1 MSQVSFAKKVGIDR
15 STLCRIVNGRRVP
28 TTTELGWIAKG
39 LGMTMDELMA
49 GVHLPEEVVRGIAEI
64 EAMTERALAAEQ
76 ERDALRAELEQLKAN
91 IVETEAMTERA
102 LAAEQERD
110 ALRAELEQLE
120 ASMETERATVR
131 KERVETVERHQAEF
145 VVLRASLYEIQQA
158 ERAETEAREGAAFE
172 QLQAVV
178 DENLQLK
185 GEMAELR
192 SALQATTSK
201 AVQLRDQVSGGLAA
215 SIGVAL
221 GVGLLG
227 FAVGASTTRH

>member
-76 ERDALRAELEQLKAN
+76 D
-91 IVETEAMTERA
+91 
-102 LAAEQERD
+102 RD